1 MTDEQLWDIVQKQVE
16 NRIGSL
22 LKVLSY
28 AEIQIDIISQ
38 LVVDLSKI
46 VDTEKITPDV
56 QIKLDS
62 LEQILKYSAID
73 FSNLSSI
80 RENYKIPMSVALK
93 SIMRNIQKPY
103 LDIVLGQEGWYQINM
118 DFKVVREF

>member
-103 LDIVLGQEGWYQINM
+103 LDIVLGQEG
-118 DFKVVREF
+118 

>member
-56 QIKLDS
+56 QIKLIFQICPQ
-62 LEQILKYSAID
+62 LEKI
-73 FSNLSSI
+73 I
-80 RENYKIPMSVALK
+80 RFL
-93 SIMRNIQKPY
+93 
-103 LDIVLGQEGWYQINM
+103 
-118 DFKVVREF
+118 